1 MFCKHTDMDYPNMSN
16 FLWTFWSWRC
26 LTKRVLQLHSRFN
39 LTLFKPGSPCRI
51 AIDVRYTPVN
61 FNVTYDCLPCISA
74 TRWTIL
80 SACDAGTLYRE
91 KSPFVR
97 NLEEST
103 FYWCSIIPS
112 PIERCFDVLQ
122 SNMFM
127 VSIIQIMVTFA
138 KNIAIFN
145 VTFGEC
151 SRVVGFA
158 FRRARGV
165 LRQWD
170 VEALCHKVKPQLPH
184 ICKWSLRDGMLE
196 SVGKW
201 KPISATTSQLDWDGL
216 AFLSGGPGSGTS
228 TDIQPVKESTDPLVQ
243 LHHEWPLGVIPSKLS
258 EGGTLSLLYNC
269 SCSSYIECFKAV
281 CRLTDHC

>member
-1 MFCKHTDMDYPNMSN
+1 MIAFHAYQPQGERFFQRVMRELCIGKNLLLCET
-16 FLWTFWSWRC
+16 WRRA
-26 LTKRVLQLHSRFN
+26 LFTGAVLFR
-39 LTLFKPGSPCRI
+39 
-51 AIDVRYTPVN
+51 
-61 FNVTYDCLPCISA
+61 LP
-74 TRWTIL
+74 L
-80 SACDAGTLYRE
+80 
-91 KSPFVR
+91 K
-97 NLEEST
+97 
-103 FYWCSIIPS
+103 
-112 PIERCFDVLQ
+112 DVLTFCRATCLWCQ
-122 SNMFM
+122 LSK
-127 VSIIQIMVTFA
+127 VWSHLQI
-138 KNIAIFN
+138 NIVIYN
-145 VTFGEC
+145 VTFWEC

-216 AFLSGGPGSGTS
+216 AFLSGGPESGTS

-269 SCSSYIECFKAV
+269 SCSSHIECFKAV